1 MVGLGRWVEQGCAE
15 SIDSS
20 WACAEGQG
28 ADQLTVQR
36 TCRLHGQEAN
46 NGFPALI
53 HPLFDEVAQALVEQL
68 PTLLRELFWF
78 AAREELVEHGV
89 EPIRHGTHQADQ

>member
-20 WACAEGQG
+20 WACAEGQS

-36 TCRLHGQEAN
+36 ACRLHGQEAN

-53 HPLFDEVAQALVEQL
+53 HALFDEVAQALMEQL
-68 PTLLRELFWF
+68 PTLLGELFRF

-89 EPIRHGTHQADQ
+89 EPICHGTHQADQ